1 MSNQI
6 NLDTRGVLTVQDQA
20 GQPVKIVIKLAG
32 KGYGNGL
39 IVGDRQYQIC
49 RYVPTIKD
57 RKSPAQLAHRERF
70 KAAVAAWQALP
81 EAERQRLHEAAKA
94 AGRTGWNR
102 FIAGGLSTQD
112 EEKTMTTGSDAS

>member
-1 MSNQI
+1 MSHQI

-32 KGYGNGL
+32 KGFGNGR
-39 IVGDRQYQIC
+39 IVGDRQYQVC
-49 RYVPTIKD
+49 RYVETIND

-94 AGRTGWNR
+94 AGPTGWNR
-102 FIAGGLSTQD
+102 FIAGGLSTED
-112 EEKTMTTGSDAS
+112 EEKTMTTDSDAS

>member
-1 MSNQI
+1 MSKRLSDDI
-6 NLDTRGVLTVQDQA
+6 RSKVTVQYA
-20 GQPVKIVIKLAG
+20 AG
-32 KGYGNGL
+32 KPVTIVMKRAGHGDSNGL

-49 RYVPTIKD
+49 RYVPTIND

-94 AGRTGWNR
+94 AGPTGWNR
-102 FIAGGLSTQD
+102 FIAGGLSTED
-112 EEKTMTTGSDAS
+112 EEKTMTTDSDAS

>member
-49 RYVPTIKD
+49 RYVPTIND

>member
-32 KGYGNGL
+32 KGFGNGR
-39 IVGDRQYQIC
+39 IVGDRQYQVC
-49 RYVPTIKD
+49 RYVETIND

>member
-49 RYVPTIKD
+49 RYVPTIND

-94 AGRTGWNR
+94 AGPTGWNR
-102 FIAGGLSTQD
+102 FIAGGLSTED
-112 EEKTMTTGSDAS
+112 EEKTMTTDSDAS